1 MCVAANSDGLDA
13 LFPDLLSRA
22 SSIQSLPVKMLMKAS
37 ERGYQSDIVACV
49 GSESLSIHTGRSQ
62 ILKAALGLETVLLR
76 VALIV
81 D

>member
-13 LFPDLLSRA
+13 LFLGLLA

-49 GSESLSIHTGRSQ
+49 GSESLSIYTGR
-62 ILKAALGLETVLLR
+62 I
-76 VALIV
+76 
-81 D
+81 